1 MAFEFKKLSDVNAIE
16 TVSETTNVL
25 VEENGEIVKI
35 STSNILPKEVVEV
48 GILDYTNIM
57 PGVVQY
63 NNPSPTITEI
73 VESSQKASDKIY
85 EYQRICLMAT
95 GDMVRRVH
103 TKIDQ
108 IIRGQERTL
117 AGVKIYFGDDL
128 CPIIFDKESNTVY
141 LDPNWVAPVEPIPAP
156 ATAEIGQVVAV
167 KAVDENGKPI
177 EWEAVDAGGSDG
189 VTFKDFILCANGGDP
204 REYEYSANMTCEEFR
219 AHVENRTLGNI
230 VVRRYYQGSSGNW
243 NCFDYDCEH
252 FWLEQDGLYLQLK
265 SKVDNEEL
273 NLKMSLGN
281 TIEQYTPGG
290 D

>member
-1 MAFEFKKLSDVNAIE
+1 MAFEFKKLSDVNVIE
-16 TVSETTNVL
+16 AVSETTNVL

-85 EYQRICLMAT
+85 EYQRICLMTT

-117 AGVKIYFGDDL
+117 TGVRIYFGDDL

-141 LDPNWVAPVEPIPAP
+141 LDPNWVAPAESIPAP
-156 ATAEIGQVVAV
+156 ATAEVGQLVAI
-167 KAVDENGKPI
+167 KAVDKNGKPT
-177 EWEAVDAGGSDG
+177 EWEAVNMTGGSEGKHCIIRFTAEYQTEDP
-189 VTFKDFILCANGGDP
+189 ILCNMDFNGLYTAINENTLDGITVIIKQNYERYYISKCRVWIYEYENGG
-204 REYEYSANMTCEEFR
+204 EYLSIEADAFNASYY
-219 AHVENRTLGNI
+219 VNI
-230 VVRRYYQGSSGNW
+230 YPDKPM
-243 NCFDYDCEH
+243 DYHSPD
-252 FWLEQDGLYLQLK
+252 
-265 SKVDNEEL
+265 
-273 NLKMSLGN
+273 
-281 TIEQYTPGG
+281 
-290 D
+290 